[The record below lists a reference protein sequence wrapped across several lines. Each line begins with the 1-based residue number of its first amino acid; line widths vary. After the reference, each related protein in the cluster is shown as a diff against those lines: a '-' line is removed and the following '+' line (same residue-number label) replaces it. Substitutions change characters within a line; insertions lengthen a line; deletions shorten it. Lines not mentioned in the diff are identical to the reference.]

1 MDLCQVWPGTFRVA
15 VCVKMFSEQ
24 VKLGIADS
32 EKCNFYLS
40 AAWLKINCHLL
51 HYLFF
56 QDGLYITFIKLKTF
70 CIILKFRLQIH

>member
-15 VCVKMFSEQ
+15 VCVKMFSEK

-51 HYLFF
+51 HYLFCCF
-56 QDGLYITFIKLKTF
+56 SGWPVYNFHKTKNFLYHT
-70 CIILKFRLQIH
+70 